1 MHNEFIYENFSFDR
15 LCLYRKGRN
24 DLRGRGVKNFFGMI
38 FKTPF
43 HGFICTCKMGVF
55 GKNRV

>member
-1 MHNEFIYENFSFDR
+1 MHNDFIYENLYFNR
-15 LCLYRKGRN
+15 LCLYNEGRR

-43 HGFICTCKMGVF
+43 HWFVHTCKMGVF
-55 GKNRV
+55 GKNWV